1 MLRSGHALPAAAR
14 PPVLMRRPR
23 PAHLPLAPAQ
33 ERMWHAARA
42 GRSADWN
49 VARAVRIRGA
59 SIDVDALVVA
69 LTDVVARHEPLRT
82 RYPATEHGPE
92 QVVVPIAEADL
103 DIRVCPVSEADLP
116 TRLAEFAGREFDLA
130 AQLPLRARVYVLSED
145 DVVLLLVA
153 HHISIDGRSV
163 APLMRDL
170 GAAYTARACGRAPVL
185 PPLPVEYADYTVWK
199 HAKLGEYADEW
210 SRATQQ
216 LRYWANTLAGRPAML
231 RFPYDRPRA
240 AVPSADGATI
250 AVAFAP
256 SVHAALLARA
266 QRGRAS
272 LFMVVQAVFAVCV
285 GWFGRSDDVT
295 VATAVS
301 GRDHRLLDDLVGNFA
316 DDVLLR
322 IRLDRAAD
330 MDELIEQVR
339 RVALAAFAHPDTP
352 NPRLKRCLLEDAR
365 TPLFQATLI
374 LERAAAAP
382 PSAGARTPTVTEVPV
397 GAPRAKHDL
406 EFGLVERYDDAGAP
420 AGVDGVFLYPTA
432 LFDPPTAESFVA
444 RFESVVHALAAGYRG
459 PIRAVVD
466 HSSTAVA

>member
-1 MLRSGHALPAAAR
+1 MRSGHALPAAAR

-163 APLMRDL
+163 APLI
-170 GAAYTARACGRAPVL
+170 ATWAPPIPPARA
-185 PPLPVEYADYTVWK
+185 
-199 HAKLGEYADEW
+199 
-210 SRATQQ
+210 
-216 LRYWANTLAGRPAML
+216 AGR
-231 RFPYDRPRA
+231 RFCRRFRSSTPITRCGST
-240 AVPSADGATI
+240 PS
-250 AVAFAP
+250 
-256 SVHAALLARA
+256 SV
-266 QRGRAS
+266 S
-272 LFMVVQAVFAVCV
+272 
-285 GWFGRSDDVT
+285 T
-295 VATAVS
+295 PTS
-301 GRDHRLLDDLVGNFA
+301 G
-316 DDVLLR
+316 
-322 IRLDRAAD
+322 
-330 MDELIEQVR
+330 
-339 RVALAAFAHPDTP
+339 
-352 NPRLKRCLLEDAR
+352 
-365 TPLFQATLI
+365 
-374 LERAAAAP
+374 AAP
-382 PSAGARTPTVTEVPV
+382 PSSCATGPTPSPDGPRCCGSPTIGPVP
-397 GAPRAKHDL
+397 RC
-406 EFGLVERYDDAGAP
+406 R
-420 AGVDGVFLYPTA
+420 
-432 LFDPPTAESFVA
+432 PPTARPS
-444 RFESVVHALAAGYRG
+444 RWLSRHRCTPPCSHAPSGGGPACSWSCRRCSRCVSAGSAAATTSPWR
-459 PIRAVVD
+459 PR
-466 HSSTAVA
+466 